1 MPPAYDVIIAG
12 LGVMGSSV
20 ALHAARRGLRV
31 LGIDRFAPPHT
42 LGSSHGST
50 RLIREAYYEHPLY
63 VPLVRRSYEL
73 WRELEHDAG
82 EVLLTRTGSLMVGH
96 PDSELVRGTIRSGE
110 EHAVPHEVLDAEE
123 LHRNFPGFEPPD
135 DFVGVHEPGSSLLQ
149 PERVW
154 ASQLRLAEAAGA
166 EFITNQA
173 VLSWKSAEGVTN
185 VRTDSGSFEGA
196 QLVLS
201 AGAWNRSLAPDALA
215 MLSVERQLQQWW
227 APARNAELFR
237 AARMPVSMWQLSDG
251 RIFYT
256 MPDTGQGLKLG
267 WHHNGPTVDPD
278 RVERDASPAE
288 NAELTDLLRRFMPA
302 AKGMR
307 QASAVCFY
315 TNTPDGHFL
324 VDPCPGARGV
334 WLMSPC
340 SGHGFKFAS
349 VLGECMA
356 DLLTGRTPAFDLS
369 PFRHDRFAQ

>member
-31 LGIDRFAPPHT
+31 LGIDRFAPPHA
-42 LGSSHGST
+42 LGSSHGNT

-73 WRELEHDAG
+73 WRELEHDSG

-110 EHAVPHEVLDAEE
+110 EYAVPHEVLDAEE

-166 EFITNQA
+166 ELLTNQA
-173 VLSWKSAEGVTN
+173 VLSWRSAEGVTN
-185 VRTDSGSFEGA
+185 VRTESWSFEGA

-227 APARNAELFR
+227 GPARKPELFQ
-237 AARMPVSMWQLSDG
+237 AAQMPVSMWQLADG

-267 WHHNGPTVDPD
+267 WHHSGPTVDPD
-278 RVERDASPAE
+278 RVDRDASPAE
-288 NAELTDLLRRFMPA
+288 NAELADLLRRFLPA

-315 TNTPDGHFL
+315 TNTPDAHFL
-324 VDPCPGARGV
+324 IDRCPGASGV

-356 DLLTGRTPAFDLS
+356 DLLTGRAPGFDLS
-369 PFRHDRFAQ
+369 PFRHDRFAP